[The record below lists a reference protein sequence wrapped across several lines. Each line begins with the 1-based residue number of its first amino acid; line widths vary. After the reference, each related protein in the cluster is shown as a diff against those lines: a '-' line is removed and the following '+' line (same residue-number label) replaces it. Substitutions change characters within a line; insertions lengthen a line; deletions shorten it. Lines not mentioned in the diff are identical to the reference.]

1 MAHSAPH
8 SFAPAQG
15 FVSPALSQRAL
26 TFGAIVAFHV
36 VLIYLFAS
44 GLGAATLQVVTTT
57 LIGTVID
64 PPPAPPEPPP
74 PAPQPDLESARV
86 DINLGPP
93 PDVRINIP
101 SDDSG
106 AALSGVLTPDL
117 PPVIEAPPS
126 RVEPIHLVGHHQLPN
141 TQDYYPAPLIRDGI
155 EGATNIQV
163 CVDER
168 GRRQGD
174 PTVTQTSGNARLDRA
189 ALDVAR
195 DGRYARSARGETF
208 VPNCYGFRIVFKV
221 TK

>member
-8 SFAPAQG
+8 SLAPAQG
-15 FVSPALSQRAL
+15 FVLPTLSQRAL

-44 GLGAATLQVVTTT
+44 GLGSAVVQVVSKPLVARLLDPTPEPADAPPR
-57 LIGTVID
+57 L
-64 PPPAPPEPPP
+64 PPPTFEEPTTIDLGPVPEGPNIPYESGGTALTGPITPDPSPVSAAPPP
-74 PAPQPDLESARV
+74 
-86 DINLGPP
+86 
-93 PDVRINIP
+93 
-101 SDDSG
+101 
-106 AALSGVLTPDL
+106 
-117 PPVIEAPPS
+117 
-126 RVEPIHLVGHHQLPN
+126 VEPLRLVGHHQLPN

-221 TK
+221 TKP